1 MVINFAANLSMLYT
15 EKDFMKRFKS
25 ASEFGFKGVEY
36 LFPYD
41 FKKEDIKNELV
52 NNSLEQILFD
62 FPAGDFAGGD
72 RGIAIFPDRKSEFQE
87 GVHQAV
93 EYADILGCKR
103 LTVLVGIDNG
113 KFTANELNETLIE
126 NLIYA
131 SEQTKDKGINVLV
144 EALNLIDAPNYFV
157 SSTNHC
163 KQIVDSVNKDNVKIQ
178 FDMYHMQIMEGDL
191 IRTFQ
196 NNKSQ
201 IGHIQ
206 IADNPGRNEP
216 GTGEINYKNIF
227 SFLSENYDGWIGCEY
242 SPLNSTEDGLD
253 WIKKLTE

>member
-1 MVINFAANLSMLYT
+1 MIDFAANLSMLYT
-15 EKDFMKRFKS
+15 EKDFIKRFKS

-87 GVHQAV
+87 GVQQAV
-93 EYADILGCKR
+93 EYADILECKR

-113 KFTANELNETLIE
+113 KFTTNELNETLIE

-157 SSTNHC
+157 STTNHC

-191 IRTFQ
+191 SRTIESNLSLISHMQ
-196 NNKSQ
+196 L
-201 IGHIQ
+201 
-206 IADNPGRNEP
+206 ADNPGRHEP
-216 GTGEINYKNIF
+216 GTGEINYPFLF
-227 SFLSENYDGWIGCEY
+227 SFIDKLGYDGWIGCEY
-242 SPLNSTEDGLD
+242 IPAGNTEEGLSWTEDYL
-253 WIKKLTE
+253 

>member
-1 MVINFAANLSMLYT
+1 MINLAANLSMLYN
-15 EKDFMKRFKS
+15 EQDFMKRFKL

-41 FKKEDIKNELV
+41 YEKDDIKNELLE
-52 NNSLEQILFD
+52 NNLEQILFD
-62 FPAGDFAGGD
+62 FPVGDFAAGE
-72 RGIAIFPDRKSEFQE
+72 RGIAIYPDRKSEFQE
-87 GVHQAV
+87 GVHQAI
-93 EYADILGCKR
+93 EYADVLDCKR

-113 KFTANELNETLIE
+113 KFTKNELNDTLIE

-131 SEQTKDKGINVLV
+131 SDQTKDKGINVLV

-157 SSTNHC
+157 TNTNHC
-163 KQIVDSVNKDNVKIQ
+163 KQIVDSTAKDNVKIQ
-178 FDMYHMQIMEGDL
+178 FDIYHMQIMEGDL

-242 SPLNSTEDGLD
+242 SPLNSTESGLN
-253 WIKKLTE
+253 WINELTK